1 MLSESEVGQKKRDAR
16 TRGFDLIPKCSGTLG
31 SGRLLSSL
39 PPFGGERGSLKGHEM
54 GFHAR
59 QSDYLLFSNKLFAS
73 IATRYDLVGSK
84 TI

>member
-1 MLSESEVGQKKRDAR
+1 
-16 TRGFDLIPKCSGTLG
+16 
-31 SGRLLSSL
+31 LSSL